1 MPKVL
6 MLFAIL
12 SLQTPITLYK
22 KVILTNSIVVNDFT
36 QVNTITTAFQIIIL
50 SIKLWNEWKLAFHK
64 LTTK

>member
-1 MPKVL
+1 MIPKVL

-36 QVNTITTAFQIIIL
+36 QVNTITNAFQIIIL
-50 SIKLWNEWKLAFHK
+50 SIKLWNE
-64 LTTK
+64 

>member
-1 MPKVL
+1 MIPKVL

-50 SIKLWNEWKLAFHK
+50 SIKLWNE
-64 LTTK
+64 

>member
-50 SIKLWNEWKLAFHK
+50 SIKLWNEWKLVFHK